1 MFAALTTISM
11 TKICTVNV
19 SKTSLTKETS
29 TKMYE
34 RFISFTKKVN
44 VWFDNLRLR
53 FCSRDVKD
61 RDSN

>member
-11 TKICTVNV
+11 TKFCTVNV

-34 RFISFTKKVN
+34 RFISFKKKVN

>member
-11 TKICTVNV
+11 TKFCTVNV

-29 TKMYE
+29 AKMYE
-34 RFISFTKKVN
+34 KFISFTTKVN

>member
-11 TKICTVNV
+11 TKFCRVNV

>member
-11 TKICTVNV
+11 TKFCTVNV

-44 VWFDNLRLR
+44 VWFDNLR

>member
-11 TKICTVNV
+11 ATFCIVNV

>member
-11 TKICTVNV
+11 TKFCTVNV
-19 SKTSLTKETS
+19 SKTPLTKETS

>member
-11 TKICTVNV
+11 TKFCTVNV

-29 TKMYE
+29 TKMDE

-44 VWFDNLRLR
+44 VWFDILRLR

>member
-11 TKICTVNV
+11 TKFCTVNV

-34 RFISFTKKVN
+34 RFISFTK
-44 VWFDNLRLR
+44 VWQFEIKILLKRCKR
-53 FCSRDVKD
+53 QGQ
-61 RDSN
+61 